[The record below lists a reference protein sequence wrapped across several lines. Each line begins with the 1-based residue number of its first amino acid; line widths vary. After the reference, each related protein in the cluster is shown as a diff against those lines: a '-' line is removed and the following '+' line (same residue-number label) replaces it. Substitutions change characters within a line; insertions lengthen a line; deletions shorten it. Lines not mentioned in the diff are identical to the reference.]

1 MVGKVGGGAR
11 VAEGEFEE
19 VFGGGEEGNVW
30 AVFGYVVGLD
40 FFDGV
45 EADEVEDVGEF
56 GDEEVV
62 GGVEEGFFEEWAVE
76 EVVFVGVGL
85 GEGVIAEAVSD
96 VWAGVAAGDEFGVD
110 FPFCVGEGEGVGGWA
125 SGVGGGGEWGDE
137 AVDAGGGGG
146 VGDG

>member
-1 MVGKVGGGAR
+1 MLFGVGKGVEGVFVVGEVGGGAG

-19 VFGGGEEGNVW
+19 VFGGGEEGDVW
-30 AVFGYVVGLD
+30 ALFGCVVGLG

-45 EADEVEDVGEF
+45 EADEVEDVSEF

-76 EVVFVGVGL
+76 KVIFVGVGL
-85 GEGVIAEAVSD
+85 SEAVAARAVGD

-110 FPFCVGEGEGVGGWA
+110 FPL
-125 SGVGGGGEWGDE
+125 
-137 AVDAGGGGG
+137 
-146 VGDG
+146 

>member
-19 VFGGGEEGNVW
+19 VFGGGEEGDVW

-85 GEGVIAEAVSD
+85 GEGVFAKEWVMSGQGWQPVMSL
-96 VWAGVAAGDEFGVD
+96 VWISHSALVRVRESV
-110 FPFCVGEGEGVGGWA
+110 VGRV
-125 SGVGGGGEWGDE
+125 V
-137 AVDAGGGGG
+137 
-146 VGDG
+146 